1 MVEGGRKRGSSAARQ
16 LNPTRNGA
24 TKMDNSQ
31 AEARATRRS
40 RFSVKAASGVIVP
53 EQPKLGDVYITFE
66 DFSGNYPTLEGQRYF
81 IDCQDIEMEDV
92 VKFIKEW
99 SPTAPAS
106 SFTFYGFNVPAML
119 AGYGLSS
126 GDCSSMLRAACIRPQ
141 KAAAPKSL
149 ANILWTTVRNWKLD
163 PTTPLEISVSAGGY
177 SKTLTATVG
186 EIPKGRGR
194 KSKS

>member
-1 MVEGGRKRGSSAARQ
+1 MVEGGRKRGSSADRQ

-92 VKFIKEW
+92 VKFIKDW
-99 SPTAPAS
+99 
-106 SFTFYGFNVPAML
+106 
-119 AGYGLSS
+119 
-126 GDCSSMLRAACIRPQ
+126 
-141 KAAAPKSL
+141 
-149 ANILWTTVRNWKLD
+149 
-163 PTTPLEISVSAGGY
+163 
-177 SKTLTATVG
+177 
-186 EIPKGRGR
+186 
-194 KSKS
+194 